1 MYLIK
6 TLIVI
11 EFLLSMGLFLYRAAL
26 VPSQRHIVDAK
37 VVGLI
42 LLTPAVALL
51 CHNIY
56 IYYAYLMVAVA
67 FNWRSRAEL
76 CSIYLLMLPMTPM
89 MSLGGQ
95 IGGLYLIQLS
105 TVAVMNIGALIGLFI
120 ARRQRAYTR
129 PAFDAAIFLLFAM
142 HVYIDSR
149 GEGAAS
155 VTNFARLLI
164 VQGIAICIP
173 YVVVSRALGE
183 RRDIDLSLLRLTLA
197 GFLAALIAVFETAR
211 NWILYQ
217 SFYGALKVQMLAG
230 SATLNM
236 RGGRLRTGG
245 PLLDN
250 TGAGIFFAVV
260 LMILPFLRSRF
271 RPAAFWGVAAI
282 MAAGLFATQSRGAW
296 IAAIVGFGAILV
308 YRGQSSRA
316 ALFAGLGGGAAA
328 IVLLTLDKG
337 SRLAETLGVSGRSV
351 GTGEYRSRLLSRGLE
366 QIAAHPLLGQ
376 SPQQLV
382 ANMSDMVQGQHI
394 VDFVNTHLYIAM
406 AAGLPWFA
414 VWLGIWASASVAAWR
429 LRKAA
434 QPGENAAEVPFAIIV
449 TAMAAL
455 VATSP
460 IDRNMTW
467 AIIAL
472 ALAQPCFALAKARSS
487 PLVRR
492 HRPKLV
498 ASIRP
503 ARV

>member
-1 MYLIK
+1 MPYLIK

-26 VPSQRHIVDAK
+26 APSQRHVVDAK

-56 IYYAYLMVAVA
+56 IYYAYLVAAVA

-89 MSLGGQ
+89 LSLESRVGSM
-95 IGGLYLIQLS
+95 YLMALS
-105 TVAVMNIGALIGLFI
+105 TVAMMNIGALTGLGI
-120 ARRQRAYTR
+120 ARRQRTYTR
-129 PAFDAAIFLLFAM
+129 PAFDVAIFLLLAM
-142 HVYIDSR
+142 HVYIEGR
-149 GEGAAS
+149 GANATS
-155 VTNFARLLI
+155 IARI
-164 VQGIAICIP
+164 ITTQVIAIGIP
-173 YVVVSRALGE
+173 YFVVSRAIGG
-183 RRDIDLSLLRLTLA
+183 RRDMDLSLLRLALA
-197 GFLAALIAVFETAR
+197 GFMCALVAVFETVR

-245 PLLDN
+245 PLFDN
-250 TGAGIFFAVV
+250 TGAGIFFAVT

-271 RPAAFWGVAAI
+271 RPAAFWGVAAV
-282 MAAGLFATQSRGAW
+282 MTAGLLATQSRGAW
-296 IAAIVGFGAILV
+296 IAAIVGFAAILI
-308 YRGQSSRA
+308 YRGQASRA
-316 ALFAGLGGGAAA
+316 PLLAGLGGSAAA
-328 IVLLTLDKG
+328 IVFLTLDKG
-337 SRLAETLGVSGRSV
+337 SRLAETLGVSGHSV
-351 GTGEYRSRLLSRGLE
+351 GTSEYRSRLLSQGLE

-406 AAGLPWFA
+406 AAGLLWFA
-414 VWLGIWASASVAAWR
+414 VWVGIWASAPIAAWR

-434 QPGENAAEVPFAIIV
+434 QPGVNAAEVPFAIIV
-449 TAMAAL
+449 TAMVAL

-460 IDRNMTW
+460 VDRNLTW

-472 ALAQPCFALAKARSS
+472 ALACPCFAFANAGSS
-487 PLVRR
+487 PLARR
-492 HRPKLV
+492 QQRPKLV

-503 ARV
+503 AHG